1 MSDTNTVTLGW
12 WNPAGAGRVEIPL
25 SSEQATRQRLYA
37 QGCVVWR
44 EGLVP
49 KRPSPI

>member
-1 MSDTNTVTLGW
+1 MTPSDRITLGW
-12 WNPAGAGRVEIPL
+12 WNPAGAGRVEIPR

-44 EGLVP
+44 EGLTTALA
-49 KRPSPI
+49 RR